1 MSNSSLMMTKSPTQG
16 TDNKPPFYEINKKG
30 DLTKFF
36 FLSLFSG
43 EMGLS
48 HFLKSIDLFPFAFVL
63 LRLSRQACG
72 SSLGCYQIS
81 ISIRSSKKEKL
92 NLHKR
97 EDYGVGGFL

>member
-1 MSNSSLMMTKSPTQG
+1 MPNSSLTMMKSPTQG
-16 TDNKPPFYEINKKG
+16 TDNKPPFYDINKKG
-30 DLTKFF
+30 EVFFSFPF
-36 FLSLFSG
+36 FLVRL
-43 EMGLS
+43 GLS
-48 HFLKSIDLFPFAFVL
+48 HFLNSSDLFPFAFVL
-63 LRLSRQACG
+63 LRLSGQTCG

>member
-1 MSNSSLMMTKSPTQG
+1 MSNSSLTMMKSPTQG
-16 TDNKPPFYEINKKG
+16 TDNKPPFYEINKKE

-36 FLSLFSG
+36 FPFFLVRL
-43 EMGLS
+43 GLS
-48 HFLKSIDLFPFAFVL
+48 HFLNSIDLFPFAFVL

>member
-1 MSNSSLMMTKSPTQG
+1 MSNLSLTMTKSPTQG

-48 HFLKSIDLFPFAFVL
+48 HFLNSIDLFPF
-63 LRLSRQACG
+63 ACG